1 MQFAVYRFIKTKS
14 SIYAIRAALVRRGIY
29 KSPHSGYYDFV
40 KVFMGVRMISL
51 IAGIIFI
58 AFTVFALLP
67 SFPLNWSADVLA
79 FLRGCLP
86 VLAAL
91 VGLICLFIGVADIK
105 DKKEAARE
113 EREAREREE
122 KK

>member
-1 MQFAVYRFIKTKS
+1 
-14 SIYAIRAALVRRGIY
+14 
-29 KSPHSGYYDFV
+29 
-40 KVFMGVRMISL
+40 MGVLMVSL

-58 AFTVFALLP
+58 AFTFFALLP
-67 SFPLNWSADVLA
+67 SFPLNWGADVLV

-91 VGLICLFIGVADIK
+91 IGLICLFIGVADIK
-105 DKKEAARE
+105 DKKEATRE

>member
-1 MQFAVYRFIKTKS
+1 MQS
-14 SIYAIRAALVRRGIY
+14 VRRGIY

-58 AFTVFALLP
+58 AFTVFSLLP
-67 SFPLNWSADVLA
+67 SFPLNWSADVFA

>member
-1 MQFAVYRFIKTKS
+1 VTVVQ
-14 SIYAIRAALVRRGIY
+14 LGIY
-29 KSPHSGYYDFV
+29 KNQHSGYYDFV
-40 KVFMGVRMISL
+40 KGALRMISL